1 MDVQMEKIKEE
12 ADEKWKLL
20 GLKETATAETVMEFI
35 NREDFRAASGTMAPM
50 AEKRP
55 KGLACCMIKDWALKE
70 FEECPW

>member
-55 KGLACCMIKDWALKE
+55 K
-70 FEECPW
+70 